1 MALSTHDELLLLRK
15 RARRRLVGAIV
26 MVSLST
32 AVLWNVVDALPE
44 QAMKPEAVDIT
55 GLQAAS
61 QPAAVVAPPAAPV
74 AASQPVTDL
83 LATLPP
89 EEPEAASLPAGR
101 PPVVLA
107 KPPVAEPVPIAAPA
121 APVPAAVPVAKPEP
135 KPLPKPEAP
144 PEPKPQA
151 KPKAEPKPAPKE
163 PAKDNKPKPA
173 VEKNA
178 ADPMAIL
185 EGREAAHAEPAKPA
199 KEKDTATDTAPA
211 KAEGGKKFSIQLA
224 ALSDPQKVD
233 ALRSRLAAAGVSARF
248 SKVQTSKG
256 EVTRVRVGPFK
267 SREEADAAMRR
278 LSKAGVTGIVV
289 GAE

>member
-15 RARRRLVGAIV
+15 RARRRLVGAVV

-32 AVLWNVVDALPE
+32 AVLWNVVDTLPE

-61 QPAAVVAPPAAPV
+61 QPAAVVAPPAPPV

-89 EEPEAASLPAGR
+89 EEPEAASLPAAR

-121 APVPAAVPVAKPEP
+121 APTQATAPAIKPEP
-135 KPLPKPEAP
+135 KPVPKPEAP

-163 PAKDNKPKPA
+163 PAKDNKPKPVA
-173 VEKNA
+173 EKKA

-185 EGREAAHAEPAKPA
+185 EGRETVHAEPAKPA
-199 KEKDTATDTAPA
+199 RETAAEATPA
-211 KAEGGKKFSIQLA
+211 KSDGGKKFSIQLA
-224 ALSDPQKVD
+224 ALSDPEKVD
-233 ALRSRLAAAGVSARF
+233 ALRNRLAAAGVSARF

>member
-55 GLQAAS
+55 GLQMAS
-61 QPAAVVAPPAAPV
+61 QPAAAPVVASAPV

-89 EEPEAASLPAGR
+89 EEPEPASVPAVTA
-101 PPVVLA
+101 PAPAPNAPLVVP
-107 KPPVAEPVPIAAPA
+107 KPAPVAPVAPA
-121 APVPAAVPVAKPEP
+121 VANPAPKPEP
-135 KPLPKPEAP
+135 KPVPKPELK
-144 PEPKPQA
+144 PEPKPA
-151 KPKAEPKPAPKE
+151 IKPESKPAPKPE
-163 PAKDNKPKPA
+163 PKPPVKENKPRE
-173 VEKNA
+173 EKKA

-185 EGREAAHAEPAKPA
+185 EGREAHAEPAKPA
-199 KEKDTATDTAPA
+199 KERAEAEA
-211 KAEGGKKFSIQLA
+211 KPAEGGKKFSIQLA

-233 ALRSRLAAAGVSARF
+233 ALRSKLAASGVTARF